1 MSARNYNKIYVP
13 TNREEGSEKLLLGY
27 QNDVRELILT
37 KDTETFF
44 HIPYYTET
52 IRLVDSTLI
61 QDGATAGPFPAAS
74 DRIFKNRK
82 NYGNVTPNG
91 NPSDIA
97 DGVWFC
103 SWLYKDEFGNV
114 RWMDRYYNPGTFVMS
129 LAIAQ
134 MSEGPVYK
142 KNDPVYR
149 DIHSMMVFEEG
160 VQYRYFHV
168 GEKKAKE
175 LVSTFAGLSSDR
187 LKLDLSAWGTDSVDT
202 SLSAKDVKVVTEA
215 FSNDLYVT
223 PEESDRVS
231 APTISFNN
239 THNTEVTVQYDDSYA
254 LTNEF
259 SLAFWAQSNNWNDS
273 QSTQLV
279 GNYSSGG
286 GVGVFID
293 TLSSYPFFVI
303 PANFTSLT
311 ANGNANNP
319 LTQRSSHLL
328 YVNEG
333 YNPFLDKFLP
343 ETINPKHIAM
353 DSDNNVIICSLNEQ
367 NVRLYKFDNAG
378 KALNK
383 TTSEEHDNETAL
395 QLLCGLNDDIIVIT
409 DKARYTFNADLNFL
423 DKTLWGSL
431 SSTVAAFEY
440 DTEAGTAKLR
450 SIDNVYDAK
459 FIGTT
464 EWCLSASNGNMY
476 KKSLVGYELFAQ
488 FSDTA
493 TNFAIDPFN
502 KLWILHGTNNVSVYD
517 SNAEAL
523 SDPLFTFDAGQDVS
537 HIQKNIS
544 FICEYDRSTAT
555 RSWRCLIYY
564 ADGADSKV
572 SPQIYIF
579 DMSGNLIQTV
589 DVLSLFN
596 LNQMSI
602 LKQTQEN
609 FQFFGKGD
617 FTGYERKRVFNNLP
631 PYNNKPQLILRASL
645 KDKTKEELSYTQFKT
660 YASMGDWDS
669 KSWQHIVLTLQNKSF
684 KLHVNGS
691 VVAEMSYPGQFEL
704 SYELQPTF
712 FVGSPVG
719 SESGFNQE
727 IGYTSAIFNGLFED
741 IKIYDYVLDARK
753 MELFQRASIPAQSMY
768 WSLPTPSIQYIEK
781 IERMFKNKIPGAKS
795 TYFNLK
801 LSGTQ
806 ITDRQT
812 QIIIEEEIRRIAA
825 KIQPA
830 YANFLSVHWAD

>member
-27 QNDVRELILT
+27 QNDVRELVLT

-103 SWLYKDEFGNV
+103 SWLFKDEFGNV
-114 RWMDRYYNPGTFVMS
+114 QWMDRYYNPGSFVMS

-134 MSEGPVYK
+134 MTEGPVYR
-142 KNDPVYR
+142 KNEPVYR
-149 DIHSMMVFEEG
+149 DVLSTLVFEEG

-187 LKLDLSAWGTDSVDT
+187 LRLNLSAWGTESVDT
-202 SLSAKDVKVVTEA
+202 SLSAKNVRVITEA
-215 FSNDLYVT
+215 SSSDLYVT
-223 PEESDRVS
+223 PEEPDRIL

-239 THNTEVTVQYDDSYA
+239 THNTEVTVEYDDSYT

-279 GNYSSGG
+279 GNFSSGG

-303 PANFTSLT
+303 PVNFVL
-311 ANGNANNP
+311 NP
-319 LTQRSSHLL
+319 YNEKATRSSHLL

-333 YNPFLDKFLP
+333 YSPFLDKFLP
-343 ETINPKHIAM
+343 ETINPKHIAL
-353 DSDNNVIICSLNEQ
+353 DSDNNVIICSLDESNI
-367 NVRLYKFDNAG
+367 RLYKFDNAG
-378 KALNK
+378 KQLKSLLKYDHN
-383 TTSEEHDNETAL
+383 NETAL
-395 QLLCGLNDDIIVIT
+395 QLLCGLNDDIVVIT
-409 DKARYTFNADLNFL
+409 DKAQYTFDTNLNNL
-423 DKTLWGSL
+423 NKTPYGSL
-431 SSTVAAFEY
+431 SSTVAAYEY
-440 DTEAGTAKLR
+440 DIEFGTAKLR
-450 SIDNVYDAK
+450 SIDNVYDVK

-464 EWCLSASNGNMY
+464 QWCLSASNGNLY
-476 KKSLVGYELFAQ
+476 KKSSTGIELFAQ
-488 FSDTA
+488 FSDIA
-493 TNFAIDPFN
+493 TTFAIDPFN
-502 KLWILHGTNNVSVYD
+502 RLWVLHGTNNVSVYD
-517 SNAEAL
+517 SNVEAL

-555 RSWRCLIYY
+555 KSWRCLIYY
-564 ADGADSKV
+564 ADAADSEV

-596 LNQMSI
+596 LNQISI
-602 LKQTQEN
+602 LNQTQEN

-617 FTGYERKRVFNNLP
+617 FTGYERRRVFNNLP
-631 PYNNKPQLILRASL
+631 PFNNKPQLILRASL
-645 KDKTKEELSYTQFKT
+645 KDKTKEESPYTQFKVH
-660 YASMGDWDS
+660 ASMGNWDS
-669 KSWQHIVLTLQNKSF
+669 KSWQHIVLTLQNRTF
-684 KLHVNGS
+684 KLHVNGT
-691 VVAEMSYPGQFEL
+691 VVAEMSYSGQYEL
-704 SYELQPTF
+704 SYELQPTLF
-712 FVGSPVG
+712 IGSPVG
-719 SESGFNQE
+719 SQSGFNQE

-753 MELFQRASIPAQSMY
+753 MEIFQRASIPAQNMY

-812 QIIIEEEIRRIAA
+812 QIIIEQEIRRIVA

-830 YANFLSVHWAD
+830 YANFLNVHWAD